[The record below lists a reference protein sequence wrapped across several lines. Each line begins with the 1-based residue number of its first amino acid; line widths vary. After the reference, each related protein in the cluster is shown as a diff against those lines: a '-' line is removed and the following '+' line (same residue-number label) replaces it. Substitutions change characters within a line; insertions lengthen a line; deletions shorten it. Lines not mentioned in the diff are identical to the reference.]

1 ASILPPSRRAR
12 TFTATTNST
21 PTVVRTVTVTASADM
36 CTCHRVP
43 GRMGSPLGQV
53 HYGPPQLLAFSTA
66 IIACRYVQANLGLWI
81 RDVTR
86 TLGGCSATRRL
97 RQSCSTKAKL
107 PMQLRRWRRF
117 PNVYSLFSEDE
128 DKTSRACDCRCRVC
142 KSFLY
147 FVIRVRCRH
156 EDQQKLTIRGPFPPQ
171 WPTASRNGVISNNL
185 LPEPL
190 SAAAYI
196 TVATATSNRELQ
208 RACPRGCRFPFASTP
223 EEQFTRC
230 GTSSMG
236 SYWKGNRQ
244 TGHSEHQLFSLH
256 GTTRFSVELNLV
268 NISYC
273 HAEFHGVGG
282 CTFTCASASSLSK
295 RLSVFSIG
303 PEFGSAPLALVTTD
317 NQTDYRAFATPSNKF
332 YVKLFTRALSLSFSY
347 YPDSIVLDVEL
358 VKTGACPAGW
368 LYRDGLC
375 YGAAHP
381 NNSRA
386 TFTQRCRWLPLPDVL
401 GLAST
406 TTWPTGQDTWVG
418 VADTSKGVFFLDSDS
433 FYYGVRVRNTCFGG
447 NCRCVYFSAGS
458 FYRNYCAQMLRYY
471 LCSSRPGGDAKF
483 YNLSTLD
490 KSLGI
495 GDASFT
501 FNYYWII
508 GLAVAAALTGIGFG
522 IRYLWYRRAV
532 ANSRS
537 GAPVAANYAMTADG
551 AAQPVAPAPANS
563 HCTAPPGSYP
573 TQPAGSYGLGAYS
586 PGIGA
591 NEPGALVRG
600 SSGLRCS
607 AFDGVLRCCC
617 PLAPIF
623 SGDCPYGWRSSGSVC
638 YGNPA
643 KNDLVTFDQA
653 FELCRMLQQANP
665 RHRLYKHRHPGGSG
679 WPIAGPTGVGV
690 MEYSS
695 KSTKL
700 YFLNGESFYMPYRSS
715 ASYCLVV
722 QQRANASL
730 PPAARFYSS
739 QLDSRFWPS
748 VPRSK
753 SRTNGQS
760 ISDSGRVD
768 NPTANGYFRSAA
780 SGRFLVF
787 GLVVA
792 GLGHIGFRGI
802 FRICRRSNDGSAASS
817 LSCVSDRSQ
826 SIRRAPPA
834 ARIRDGRLLATT
846 SALARSYPMQPPPP
860 QSPTRTPCRHS
871 RRRGASA
878 PPYALLQQTPAYLA

>member
-1 ASILPPSRRAR
+1 
-12 TFTATTNST
+12 
-21 PTVVRTVTVTASADM
+21 
-36 CTCHRVP
+36 CHRQLQFLIFVL
-43 GRMGSPLGQV
+43 SSL
-53 HYGPPQLLAFSTA
+53 LLAVPLLSQAVDRYGCTHRTGRPA
-66 IIACRYVQANLGLWI
+66 IVSINS
-81 RDVTR
+81 
-86 TLGGCSATRRL
+86 SAY
-97 RQSCSTKAKL
+97 
-107 PMQLRRWRRF
+107 
-117 PNVYSLFSEDE
+117 N
-128 DKTSRACDCRCRVC
+128 
-142 KSFLY
+142 
-147 FVIRVRCRH
+147 
-156 EDQQKLTIRGPFPPQ
+156 
-171 WPTASRNGVISNNL
+171 
-185 LPEPL
+185 
-190 SAAAYI
+190 
-196 TVATATSNRELQ
+196 
-208 RACPRGCRFPFASTP
+208 
-223 EEQFTRC
+223 
-230 GTSSMG
+230 
-236 SYWKGNRQ
+236 
-244 TGHSEHQLFSLH
+244 

-282 CTFTCASASSLSK
+282 MYFYVRLSSSLSK

-332 YVKLFTRALSLSFSY
+332 YVKLFTRALSSSFSY

-386 TFTQRCRWLPLPDVL
+386 TFTNAAVGCRYVRANLALGFVSSTADVL

-433 FYYGVRVRNTCFGG
+433 FYYGSSSSITFKGSSTYTCFGG

-458 FYRNYCAQMLRYY
+458 FYRNYCAQMLRY

-591 NEPGALVRG
+591 NEPGAV
-600 SSGLRCS
+600 S
-607 AFDGVLRCCC
+607 
-617 PLAPIF
+617 
-623 SGDCPYGWRSSGSVC
+623 
-638 YGNPA
+638 
-643 KNDLVTFDQA
+643 
-653 FELCRMLQQANP
+653 
-665 RHRLYKHRHPGGSG
+665 
-679 WPIAGPTGVGV
+679 
-690 MEYSS
+690 MEP
-695 KSTKL
+695 K
-700 YFLNGESFYMPYRSS
+700 
-715 ASYCLVV
+715 
-722 QQRANASL
+722 
-730 PPAARFYSS
+730 PPAYNRM
-739 QLDSRFWPS
+739 PS
-748 VPRSK
+748 DP
-753 SRTNGQS
+753 
-760 ISDSGRVD
+760 
-768 NPTANGYFRSAA
+768 
-780 SGRFLVF
+780 
-787 GLVVA
+787 
-792 GLGHIGFRGI
+792 
-802 FRICRRSNDGSAASS
+802 
-817 LSCVSDRSQ
+817 
-826 SIRRAPPA
+826 PPA
-834 ARIRDGRLLATT
+834 YDKA
-846 SALARSYPMQPPPP
+846 
-860 QSPTRTPCRHS
+860 
-871 RRRGASA
+871 
-878 PPYALLQQTPAYLA
+878 